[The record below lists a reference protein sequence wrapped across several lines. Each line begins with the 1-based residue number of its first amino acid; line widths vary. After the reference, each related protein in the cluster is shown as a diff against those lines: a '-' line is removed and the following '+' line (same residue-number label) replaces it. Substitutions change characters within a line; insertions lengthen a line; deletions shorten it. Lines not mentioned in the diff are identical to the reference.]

1 MPRLPPCTPLRNNP
15 LKRPSPHLPPVA
27 YISVTCEATGLYA
40 WAALH
45 VAKRTVGRP
54 QLLLACFFLLSSLV
68 SALTCAEVALV
79 TLTPIMVY
87 SAGAANMEHMALMC
101 VHLAAASLGGMLLP
115 VASGIN
121 IVTSQAFHLSLLRF
135 CGWMLAPTFGERA
148 VPGGAW
154 LAGKGRLDFG
164 LVLQRLSTWR
174 APHGHEKL
182 LLGMP

>member
-1 MPRLPPCTPLRNNP
+1 M
-15 LKRPSPHLPPVA
+15 
-27 YISVTCEATGLYA
+27 YA

-87 SAGAANMEHMALMC
+87 SAGAANMEPMALMC

-135 CGWMLAPTFGERA
+135 CGWMLAPTLGERA
-148 VPGGAW
+148 VPG
-154 LAGKGRLDFG
+154 
-164 LVLQRLSTWR
+164 
-174 APHGHEKL
+174 E
-182 LLGMP
+182 LGSRVRRR